1 MAAEQDEMVE
11 KRAVEANERFI
22 VQSTYA
28 EPLQVNSQMQL
39 CITEKY
45 M

>member
-1 MAAEQDEMVE
+1 MEAEQDEMVE
-11 KRAVEANERFI
+11 KRTVEANERFI

-28 EPLQVNSQMQL
+28 EHLQLNSKIHF
-39 CITEKY
+39 CITVKY